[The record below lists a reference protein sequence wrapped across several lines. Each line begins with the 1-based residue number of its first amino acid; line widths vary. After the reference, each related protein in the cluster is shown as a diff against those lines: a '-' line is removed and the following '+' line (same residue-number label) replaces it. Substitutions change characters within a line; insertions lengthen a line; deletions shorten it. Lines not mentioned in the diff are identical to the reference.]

1 MHVHV
6 VLNRLQLNSTQVKYA
21 AVNCKKIQ
29 IITSTNNKIKRF
41 MRAIVFNEDEFKG
54 QKRKVKRFTVKG
66 RDRLGRCIVAVNQK
80 K

>member
-1 MHVHV
+1 
-6 VLNRLQLNSTQVKYA
+6 
-21 AVNCKKIQ
+21 
-29 IITSTNNKIKRF
+29 

-54 QKRKVKRFTVKG
+54 EKRKVKRFTVKG